1 MTFRLPDLPYAK
13 DALAPH
19 LSAETFEFHHGK
31 HHAAYVDKLNQL
43 VANTEWAEVP
53 LEDIIRKAKPG
64 PLFNNAAQ
72 HWNHSFYWNCLSPK
86 GGGEPSGKLADE
98 LRRAFGD
105 FDVFKSQ
112 FSETAQAVF
121 GSGWA
126 WLVRKAGGGLAIT
139 TTPNAENPLACGE
152 TTLLTCDVWEHAYY
166 IDYRNSRP
174 NYLKAFWQVVNWEF
188 ASAQL

>member
-98 LRRAFGD
+98 LRRAFGG

-139 TTPNAENPLACGE
+139 TTPNAENPLARGE

>member
-19 LSAETFEFHHGK
+19 LSAETFDFHHGK

-43 VANTEWAEVP
+43 VPGTEWAESS
-53 LEDIIRKAKPG
+53 LDDIIRKAKPG

-86 GGGEPSGKLADE
+86 GGGEPAGKLADE

-105 FDVFKSQ
+105 LEGFKRE
-112 FSETAQAVF
+112 FSEAALAVF
-121 GSGWA
+121 GSGWT
-126 WLVRKAGGGLAIT
+126 WLVRKPRGGLAIEK
-139 TTPNAENPLACGE
+139 TPNADNPLMRGE
-152 TTLLTCDVWEHAYY
+152 TALLTCDVWEHAYY

-188 ASAQL
+188 AGTQL

>member
-1 MTFRLPDLPYAK
+1 MAFRLPDLQFAK

-19 LSAETFEFHHGK
+19 FSAETFEYHYGK

-43 VANTEWAEVP
+43 VADTEWAAAS
-53 LEDIIRKAKPG
+53 LDDIIRKAKPG

-86 GGGEPSGKLADE
+86 GGGEPSGKLADG
-98 LRRAFGD
+98 LRSAFGG
-105 FDVFKSQ
+105 FDGFKSQ
-112 FSETAQAVF
+112 FSETAAAVF

-126 WLVRKAGGGLAIT
+126 WLVRKTDGGLTIT
-139 TTPNAENPLACGE
+139 TTPNAENPLARGE
-152 TTLLTCDVWEHAYY
+152 TALLTCDMWEHAYY

-174 NYLKAFWQVVNWEF
+174 NYLKAFWQVVNWDF
-188 ASAQL
+188 ASTQL